1 MKRIWALFVAL
12 LLVAPICSLELAW
25 AAPGPT
31 AHRQALEAV
40 RDGRNEKAIEL
51 LTQAIRQSP
60 QDHRL
65 YNDRGVAYKRS
76 GDLERALADY
86 TKSLE
91 IKPDFTNALNNRGVV
106 YLLKGAPDKAV
117 DDLSRALQC
126 GGLEEKVHTNLGLAL
141 AEKGEHQAAIQS
153 FKKAL
158 SSGPSDHRVFLF
170 MARSMEKTGAIEKA
184 IQICR
189 LALGFAKGPQVSA
202 LIDSEIDRLER
213 QRDSSASAA
222 VDARPGGPPE
232 AKTTRSPQAPQT
244 RTIVRASPPVQLNVP
259 APNAPAPNEKKN
271 RKIESLEA
279 LESYARAAAKGKL
292 SPVAA
297 DIYMQGRQFLEK
309 SDVNKALVRFEDT
322 RNLERRQKSFHAVA
336 WSDLEIGRV
345 LTRTGDH
352 HKATSYFREALRLFE
367 RLNTSEEWIL
377 ASLELASNQQTIG
390 RTEEATELYTK
401 AVQKAVSSGY
411 YDLARSIAGSS
422 GKKQEEG
429 RQTAAPVESRHVQS
443 PLVIPPSVPKPTH
456 QSPGAKP
463 DSARLPAARDQ
474 TIARKEE
481 PKMGLKKWGAVGRG
495 PITWAHSRPVTGQ
508 SPQAF
513 ASDRSAA
520 DRESEARPSEKSG
533 VQPQGA
539 VLSARGLGPKDP
551 IKPRRRPPQRTVQQ
565 ELAKLQKLRER
576 NDEQGIV
583 VVLERMSETLLARME
598 YEKACHGLDAALG
611 FRDKLRLD
619 KGKARTYQLRSIAH
633 EKLGHMVAALE
644 DLTHSVFLGDPA
656 SERIPIA
663 LKEKVRSLAAT
674 MQVDPDKILEAYAE
688 LWKARAAG
696 DGYQE
701 TRSLHRIA
709 QIYDGI
715 GRKNEALSYYERS
728 LASLLADK
736 ARTYEAMGSEEL
748 ASKTYNEALS
758 AFKELDYSRYMDLS
772 QRRKIPKTLSRQ

>member
-1 MKRIWALFVAL
+1 MKRIWALFVVL
-12 LLVAPICSLELAW
+12 LLGAAICSLDSAW
-25 AAPGPT
+25 AAPNPT
-31 AHRQALEAV
+31 AHKQALEAV

-51 LTQAIRQSP
+51 LTQAIRRNP

-126 GGLEEKVHTNLGLAL
+126 GGLEAKVHTNLGLAL
-141 AEKGEHQAAIQS
+141 AEKGEHEAAIQS

-158 SSGPSDHRVFLF
+158 SFAPSDHRVFLF
-170 MARSMEKTGAIEKA
+170 LARSMEKTGAIEKA
-184 IQICR
+184 IQTCR
-189 LALGFAKGPQVSA
+189 LALGFAKGPQVPA
-202 LIDSEIDRLER
+202 LIDSEIERLER
-213 QRDSSASAA
+213 QRDSSGSATVA
-222 VDARPGGPPE
+222 TLPGAPS
-232 AKTTRSPQAPQT
+232 AKTTSVQAPQT
-244 RTIVRASPPVQLNVP
+244 RTIVRARPPVSLNIP
-259 APNAPAPNEKKN
+259 APNAPAPNDKKT

-279 LESYARAAAKGKL
+279 LELHARAAAKAKL

-309 SDVNKALVRFEDT
+309 SDLNKALVRFEDT
-322 RNLERRQKSFHAVA
+322 RNLERRQKSYHAVA

-352 HKATSYFREALRLFE
+352 HKATGYFKEALRLFD
-367 RLNTSEEWIL
+367 RLNASEEWIL
-377 ASLELASNQQTIG
+377 ACLELASNQQAIG
-390 RTEEATELYTK
+390 RKEEATALYTK

-411 YDLARSIAGSS
+411 YELARAIAGSPD
-422 GKKQEEG
+422 KKREEG
-429 RQTAAPVESRHVQS
+429 RQTAAPVEKKPEQR
-443 PLVIPPSVPKPTH
+443 PLVMPPSVSKPSD
-456 QSPGAKP
+456 QLPGAKR
-463 DSARLPAARDQ
+463 DSVCLPAPRDH
-474 TIARKEE
+474 TVARKAD
-481 PKMGLKKWGAVGRG
+481 PKMELKQWGAVGRG
-495 PITWAHSRPVTGQ
+495 PITWARSRPLTGQ
-508 SPQAF
+508 PPG
-513 ASDRSAA
+513 ASAGDGSAA
-520 DRESEARPSEKSG
+520 RESSGARPSEKSG
-533 VQPQGA
+533 AQPQGA
-539 VLSARGLGPKDP
+539 VLKARGLEPKDR
-551 IKPRRRPPQRTVQQ
+551 IIARPQRRTVQQ
-565 ELAKLQKLRER
+565 ELAELKKLKER

-583 VVLERMSETLLARME
+583 IVLERLSETLLARME
-598 YEKACHGLDAALG
+598 YEKALHSLNAALG
-611 FRDKLRLD
+611 FRDKLRFE
-619 KGKARTYQLRSIAH
+619 KGKARAYQLRSIAH
-633 EKLGHMVAALE
+633 EKLGHTVAALE
-644 DLTHSVFLGDPA
+644 DLTHSLVLSDQSA
-656 SERIPIA
+656 ERIPPA
-663 LKEKVRSLAAT
+663 LKEKIRTIAAS
-674 MQVDPDKILEAYAE
+674 MQVDSDTISEAYAM

-715 GRKNEALSYYERS
+715 GRKNEALRYYERS

-758 AFKELDYSRYMDLS
+758 TFKKLDYSRYMDLS
-772 QRRKIPKTLSRQ
+772 QKRKIPKALSRQ

>member
-1 MKRIWALFVAL
+1 MKRIWALFDVL
-12 LLVAPICSLELAW
+12 LLVAAICGLDSAW
-25 AAPGPT
+25 AAPNPT

-40 RDGRNEKAIEL
+40 KDGRNEKAIEL
-51 LTQAIRQSP
+51 LTQAIRESP

-158 SSGPSDHRVFLF
+158 SFGPSDHRVFLF

-189 LALGFAKGPQVSA
+189 LALGFTKGSQISA

-213 QRDSSASAA
+213 QRDSSASAT
-222 VDARPGGPPE
+222 VETLPGASE
-232 AKTTRSPQAPQT
+232 AKTTHSVQAPQT
-244 RTIVRASPPVQLNVP
+244 RTIVRARPPVQLNVP
-259 APNAPAPNEKKN
+259 TPTAPALNNKNN
-271 RKIESLEA
+271 RKIESIEA
-279 LESYARAAAKGKL
+279 LESYARAAAKAKL

-322 RNLERRQKSFHAVA
+322 RNLERRQRSFHAVA

-345 LTRTGDH
+345 LTRTGEH
-352 HKATSYFREALRLFE
+352 HKATGYFREALRLFE

-377 ASLELASNQQTIG
+377 ACLELASNQQTIG
-390 RTEEATELYTK
+390 RKEEATELYTK

-411 YDLARSIAGSS
+411 YELARAIASS
-422 GKKQEEG
+422 PDKKREEG
-429 RQTAAPVESRHVQS
+429 RQTAVPVENKPVQN
-443 PLVIPPSVPKPTH
+443 PLVMPPSVPKPTH
-456 QSPGAKP
+456 QPSRVKH
-463 DSARLPAARDQ
+463 DSARLPATRDQ
-474 TIARKEE
+474 TITRKED
-481 PKMGLKKWGAVGRG
+481 PKMELKQWGAVGRG
-495 PITWAHSRPVTGQ
+495 PITWAHSRPLTGKPPDA
-508 SPQAF
+508 S
-513 ASDRSAA
+513 ASDGSAA
-520 DRESEARPSEKSG
+520 RESGARPSEKSTA
-533 VQPQGA
+533 QPQGV
-539 VLSARGLGPKDP
+539 VLRARGLEPKDR
-551 IKPRRRPPQRTVQQ
+551 IKAHPKQRTVQQ
-565 ELAKLQKLRER
+565 ELAELKKLRER

-583 VVLERMSETLLARME
+583 VVLERMSETLLTRME
-598 YEKACHGLDAALG
+598 YEKALHGLNAALG
-611 FRDKLRLD
+611 FRDKLRLE
-619 KGKARTYQLRSIAH
+619 KGKARTYQLRGIAH
-633 EKLGHMVAALE
+633 EKLGNTVAALE
-644 DLTHSVFLGDPA
+644 DLTHSLLLGDPG
-656 SERIPIA
+656 SERIPVA
-663 LKEKVRSLAAT
+663 LKEKIRRISAS
-674 MQVDPDKILEAYAE
+674 MQVDSDTISEAYAM

-709 QIYDGI
+709 QIYDSI

-772 QRRKIPKTLSRQ
+772 QKRKVPKTLSRQ